1 MNVRPCCL
9 AATCAVAIGAA
20 LAATAAQTP
29 LAKVTFLTNYV
40 FQGRHAPFFLGRD
53 KGFYKEAGFDL
64 NIVPATGSGF
74 VISAVDGGK
83 ADFGMAESA
92 SVVQAVARGAKVKGF
107 AVFMDVST
115 SGLASLKPYPT
126 PQSLAGKSIAASL
139 TDSARVILPVVYSK
153 AGLDRGA
160 INWVTSDP
168 SVYFSLLLSGRAE
181 LMTASSDGD
190 LPALQQAA
198 RSRQQTVQFSSFA
211 AWGYDVFG
219 YFLVARADRL
229 AGRADD
235 ARAFATA
242 TARAVQ
248 YAIAHPDE
256 AAASVAKN
264 SPALPEPTALA
275 QWRESLKAMD
285 TPFVRQNGYGQAT
298 EPRLRQTIALVSEAL
313 ALNPTPDPKDVY
325 ADAFVKR

>member
-1 MNVRPCCL
+1 MTVRHRIVAVTCVLSAVCATL
-9 AATCAVAIGAA
+9 AP
-20 LAATAAQTP
+20 AAQKP
-29 LAKVTFLTNYV
+29 LTAVTFLTNYV

-53 KGFYKEAGFDL
+53 KGFYREAGFDL

-74 VISAVDGGK
+74 VISAIDGGK

-92 SVVQAVARGAKVKGF
+92 SVVQAVSRGSKVKAF

-126 PQSLAGKSIAASL
+126 PQSVTGKPIAASL
-139 TDSARVILPVVYSK
+139 TDSARVILPVVFGR

-160 INWVTSDP
+160 ISWVTSDP
-168 SVYFSLLLSGRAE
+168 SVYFSLLLGGRAE

-190 LPALQQAA
+190 LPALQRVAQA
-198 RSRQQTVQFSSFA
+198 RQQTIQFASFA
-211 AWGYDVFG
+211 GWGYDVFG

-229 AGRADD
+229 ARPDE
-235 ARAFATA
+235 ARAFAAA

-248 YAIAHPDE
+248 YAIGHPDE
-256 AAASVAKN
+256 AAQSVAKS
-264 SPALPEPTALA
+264 SPALQEATALA
-275 QWRESLKAMD
+275 QWQESVKAID
-285 TPFVRQNGYGQAT
+285 TAFVRQNGYGQAT
-298 EPRLRQTIALVSEAL
+298 DARLRQTITLVSEAL
-313 ALNPTPDPKDVY
+313 ALNPKPEPNDIY